1 MKVYSM
7 ILYTNSDTMAKR
19 EGTLELLAGSKEAAE
34 YYLATYCSALAK
46 TYGLYSSYNTGFKY
60 IYKHEV
66 RAEDVDISLCG
77 AIFDNGRIV
86 MLYEHEVRNE
96 IPGR

>member
-7 ILYTNSDTMAKR
+7 VLYTNSDAMARR

-34 YYLATYCSALAK
+34 YYLATYCTALAK
-46 TYGLYSSYNTGFKY
+46 TYGLYGICGDGFKY
-60 IYKHEV
+60 IYKHQI
-66 RAEDVDISLCG
+66 RTEDVDISLCG